1 MTTLSREIL
10 KWIQSLDL
18 TYSVRNVR
26 RDFANGFLVA
36 EILSRFKEYSGE
48 INMHSFDNGT
58 AISRRK
64 DNWQQLLKIF
74 RKRSIPISEDLANAV
89 LHCQVM
95 AAIQMVEK
103 LYTHLTK
110 VVALQDPFFGLHL
123 FRFIL
128 RC

>member
-1 MTTLSREIL
+1 MSILSREIL

-36 EILSRFKEYSGE
+36 EILSRFKEYSNE

-74 RKRSIPISEDLANAV
+74 YKRSIPIGKLCDTSE
-89 LHCQVM
+89 
-95 AAIQMVEK
+95 IE
-103 LYTHLTK
+103 
-110 VVALQDPFFGLHL
+110 
-123 FRFIL
+123 
-128 RC
+128 